1 MIKADARQKEQQMQ
15 NNAFKMRQLAFDD
28 MSYEQS
34 MKLRQEQKE
43 MYKKQQFYKYLIQHS
58 DYLKKEEIDNEE
70 RMFRENEITK
80 TR

>member
-1 MIKADARQKEQQMQ
+1 MIKADARQKEQKMQ
-15 NNAFKMRQLAFDD
+15 NDAFKMRQLAFDD

-58 DYLKKEEIDNEE
+58 DYLKKEEI
-70 RMFRENEITK
+70 ENDICKQK

>member
-1 MIKADARQKEQQMQ
+1 MIKADARQKEQKMHDDT
-15 NNAFKMRQLAFDD
+15 FKMRQLAFDD

-58 DYLKKEEIDNEE
+58 DYLKKEEI
-70 RMFRENEITK
+70 ENEK
-80 TR
+80 QLSR